1 MNKKGQAL
9 VEFIIIVPIV
19 VMIFLGIIDYIMI
32 FSAKNNLENKISEVV
47 KIYHE
52 YNDENEIKNYLSASK
67 DDKSINYNIKQDD
80 KYVTISL
87 EENYEFITPGLSK
100 IMPSPFILKT
110 ERVLL
115 NE

>member
-67 DDKSINYNIKQDD
+67 DDKNIVIAPSIDIKP
-80 KYVTISL
+80 TI
-87 EENYEFITPGLSK
+87 EIKVADQIGVVNGK
-100 IMPSPFILKT
+100 
-110 ERVLL
+110 VG
-115 NE
+115 

>member
-1 MNKKGQAL
+1 MDKKGQAL
-9 VEFIIIVPIV
+9 VEFIIIIPIV

-32 FSAKNNLENKISEVV
+32 FSAKNNLENKMSEVV

-52 YNDENEIKNYLSASK
+52 YNSEDEIKEYLSL
-67 DDKSINYNIKQDD
+67 DKENINISYSIEESD

-87 EENYEFITPGLSK
+87 EESYNFITPLLSK

-110 ERVLL
+110 ERILL